1 MKLPELPDLPV
12 RPALARITSTLAE
25 HGVAVLVAPP
35 GTGKTTLVPLAL
47 AAASSGRIVVAEP
60 RRLAARAAAAR
71 MAALLGE
78 RVGETVGYAVRGDR
92 KVGARTRIEV
102 VTSGLLVRR
111 LQSDPELA
119 GVGTVVLDEC
129 HERHLDADL
138 LLALLLD
145 ARSGLRPDLRVL
157 ATSATVAADRLAQ
170 LLGTGQYVVDAVG
183 SGALAGRGVAGG
195 SPVHGGVVGIG
206 GGGLAGPDAHD
217 AEAELAGVGV
227 AGGTV
232 VGGGGAA
239 GQDAHD
245 AEAEMA
251 GVGVAGGT
259 VVGGGGAAG
268 QDAHDAEA
276 ELAGVG
282 VAGGTV
288 VGGGGSDGQ
297 DAHDAEAELAGVGVA
312 GGTVV
317 GGGGSDGQDAQGA
330 EADRADGCSVSA
342 EPVQSGDRARA
353 PVLEVRGRA
362 YPVEVDYV
370 PALPRERIEAQVAR
384 AIRSAL
390 AVIDGDVLVFL
401 PGVGEINRT
410 AGLLRDLDGVDVVP
424 LHGRLAGAAQDL
436 ALRPGSRRRV
446 VLSTAVAESS
456 LTVPGVRAVVDSGL
470 SRVSRVDHRRGLS
483 GLATVRVSAAVAE
496 QRAGRAGREAPGHA
510 WRCWPEYEHHTL
522 PAYPEPEIRTAE
534 LTRLALELACWGTPD
549 GTGLAWWD
557 APPEGGL
564 AAARTV
570 LRALGALDEADRIT
584 PRGKAMAAL
593 GLHPRLARALL
604 DGAARVGAKAAAEMV
619 VLMDDDSLAHTADAA
634 AALRA
639 LRTERPPRWTRE
651 VQRLTRLVA
660 NTSTDNEPDGLP
672 SDSAQFDA
680 SSSMGRS
687 DRSGIGSGQADASS
701 SMGRSDRSGVGG
713 GQADASSSM
722 GRSDRSGVGGGQ
734 ADASSGAGRSD
745 QSGADRRPT
754 GRTPGVSKSAAGRP
768 GGRDLA
774 VGEDASGSSATDV
787 AALLIALAQP
797 ERLARR
803 RSSGSST
810 YLMAGGTAVTLPP
823 GSGPAAAEW
832 LAVAI
837 ADRDPGRAEGRI
849 RLAAIADEEL
859 AREAAPGL
867 VVVADEVRWDGGD
880 VVARQVERLGA
891 IILSE
896 KPLRQPDKVLMEQAV
911 RQGLQT
917 EGLSLLRWSDDARSL
932 RQRLDFLHRTL
943 GEPWPAVD
951 DAALLDNLDTW
962 LGPELSTARRR
973 SDLARIDAGA
983 ALRRLLPWP
992 TAARLDELAPE
1003 RLEVPSGSRVR
1014 LDYSADQPILAV
1026 KVQEIFGWTDPPTLA
1041 DGRARILL
1049 HLLSPAQRPVAVTA
1063 DLASFWKTGWPQVR
1077 ADLRGRYPK
1086 HAWPEDPTTIPA
1098 HRGTARRATNPR
1110 Q

>member
-12 RPALARITSTLAE
+12 RPELERITATLAE
-25 HGVAVLVAPP
+25 RGVAVLVAPP

-47 AAASSGRIVVAEP
+47 AAGSAGRIVVAEP

-157 ATSATVAADRLAQ
+157 ATSATVASDRLAQ
-170 LLGTGQYVVDAVG
+170 LLGTGET
-183 SGALAGRGVAGG
+183 GRGAGQ
-195 SPVHGGVVGIG
+195 GVIDADG
-206 GGGLAGPDAHD
+206 GGTSVPAQQAHSLD
-217 AEAELAGVGV
+217 
-227 AGGTV
+227 
-232 VGGGGAA
+232 
-239 GQDAHD
+239 
-245 AEAEMA
+245 
-251 GVGVAGGT
+251 
-259 VVGGGGAAG
+259 
-268 QDAHDAEA
+268 
-276 ELAGVG
+276 
-282 VAGGTV
+282 
-288 VGGGGSDGQ
+288 S
-297 DAHDAEAELAGVGVA
+297 
-312 GGTVV
+312 
-317 GGGGSDGQDAQGA
+317 S
-330 EADRADGCSVSA
+330 
-342 EPVQSGDRARA
+342 RA
-353 PVLEVRGRA
+353 PVLEVHGRT
-362 YPVEVDYV
+362 YPVEVSYV

-384 AIRSAL
+384 ATRSAL
-390 AVIDGDVLVFL
+390 ATIDGDVLVFL

-410 AGLLRDLDGVDVVP
+410 AGLLRDLDDVDVVP

-456 LTVPGVRAVVDSGL
+456 LTVPGVRAVVDSGQ

-496 QRAGRAGREAPGHA
+496 QRAGRAGREAPGHV
-510 WRCWPEYEHHTL
+510 WRCWPEYEHQTL

-564 AAARTV
+564 AAAHTV
-570 LRALGALDEADRIT
+570 LRALGALDDSGHIT
-584 PRGKAMAAL
+584 PRGKAMADL

-604 DGAARVGAKAAAEMV
+604 DGKARVGAKAAAEMV
-619 VLMDDDSLAHTADAA
+619 VLMDDDSLAHSVDAA
-634 AALRA
+634 AALRT
-639 LRTERPPRWTRE
+639 LRAERPPRWSRE
-651 VQRLTRLVA
+651 VQRLTRLVTT
-660 NTSTDNEPDGLP
+660 TSTSDKPDRPLGEG
-672 SDSAQFDA
+672 AQA
-680 SSSMGRS
+680 AAPPGVGPR
-687 DRSGIGSGQADASS
+687 DRSSVSGSGND
-701 SMGRSDRSGVGG
+701 SG
-713 GQADASSSM
+713 
-722 GRSDRSGVGGGQ
+722 
-734 ADASSGAGRSD
+734 
-745 QSGADRRPT
+745 
-754 GRTPGVSKSAAGRP
+754 
-768 GGRDLA
+768 
-774 VGEDASGSSATDV
+774 GSETDV

-803 RSSGSST
+803 RSSGSPT

-823 GSGPAAAEW
+823 GSGLAAAEW

-849 RLAAIADEEL
+849 RLAAIADEDL

-880 VVARQVERLGA
+880 VVARRVERLGA
-891 IILSE
+891 IVLSE
-896 KPLRQPDKVLMEQAV
+896 QAIRRPDPRLVEQAL
-911 RQGLQT
+911 RQGLQS
-917 EGLSLLRWSDDARSL
+917 EGLNLLRWSDDARNL

-943 GEPWPAVD
+943 GAPWPAVD
-951 DAALLDNLDTW
+951 DDALLADLGTW

-973 SDLARIDAGA
+973 SDLARIDAGT

-992 TAARLDELAPE
+992 TATRLDELAPE

-1014 LDYSADQPILAV
+1014 LDYAADQPILAV
-1026 KVQEIFGWTDPPTLA
+1026 KVQEIFGWTDPPALA

-1063 DLASFWKTGWPQVR
+1063 DLASFWKNGWPQVR

-1086 HAWPEDPTTIPA
+1086 HAWPEDPTTVLA
-1098 HRGTARRATNPR
+1098 HRGTARRAPDRPN
-1110 Q
+1110 